1 MSKYMAWIM
10 QTSINQT
17 IFSSKG
23 LKKKKKNPPFKM
35 FQEKILVLIGLTLK
49 VEKLKYPHDNYS
61 VSFNDEELT
70 YLSTEKPQ
78 LRKILAQIMV
88 C

>member
-10 QTSINQT
+10 QTSTNQT
-17 IFSSKG
+17 IFSSKE
-23 LKKKKKNPPFKM
+23 KKKKPLFKP

-70 YLSTEKPQ
+70 HLST
-78 LRKILAQIMV
+78 
-88 C
+88 

>member
-1 MSKYMAWIM
+1 M
-10 QTSINQT
+10 
-17 IFSSKG
+17 
-23 LKKKKKNPPFKM
+23 FK
-35 FQEKILVLIGLTLK
+35 EKILVLIGLTLK

-78 LRKILAQIMV
+78 LRKILSQIMV

>member
-1 MSKYMAWIM
+1 
-10 QTSINQT
+10 
-17 IFSSKG
+17 
-23 LKKKKKNPPFKM
+23 M

-70 YLSTEKPQ
+70 HLST
-78 LRKILAQIMV
+78 
-88 C
+88 

>member
-1 MSKYMAWIM
+1 
-10 QTSINQT
+10 
-17 IFSSKG
+17 
-23 LKKKKKNPPFKM
+23 M

-70 YLSTEKPQ
+70 HLSTWK
-78 LRKILAQIMV
+78 ASTS
-88 C
+88 

>member
-1 MSKYMAWIM
+1 MAWIM

-23 LKKKKKNPPFKM
+23 LKKKKKKNPPFKM

-78 LRKILAQIMV
+78 LRKILSQIMV